1 MLNRM
6 GFNNDEAA
14 VVAARL
20 ARRRNRQ
27 LIIGGNIGKN
37 KDTPNERAADY
48 VTGFEALAEVV
59 DCFVVNVSSPNTP
72 NLRQLQEKSR

>member
-1 MLNRM
+1 M
-6 GFNNDEAA
+6 GFNNDGVA
-14 VVAARL
+14 VVAARP

-37 KDTPNERAADY
+37 KDTPNERAAADY
-48 VTGFEALAEVV
+48 VTGFEVLAEVV
-59 DCFVVNVSSPNTP
+59 DCFVVNMSSPNRP